1 MCYCYTNT
9 AYKMDENTPFGE
21 PALERLLV
29 PPVSTTF

>member
-1 MCYCYTNT
+1 
-9 AYKMDENTPFGE
+9 MDENTPFGE